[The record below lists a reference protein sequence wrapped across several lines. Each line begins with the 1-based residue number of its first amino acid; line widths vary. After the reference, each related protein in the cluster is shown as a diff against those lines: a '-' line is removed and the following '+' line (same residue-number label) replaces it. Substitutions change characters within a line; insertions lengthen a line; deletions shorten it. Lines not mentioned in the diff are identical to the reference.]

1 MSGMSPQSDPGV
13 LESAYRTVT
22 PGYQSHGD
30 TEMDLLGWVVFLGI
44 FTLLF
49 PLIPVFVVLVL
60 ATKAVRA
67 IRSAVRGRPD

>member
-1 MSGMSPQSDPGV
+1 MSSAQSDPGV

-30 TEMDLLGWVVFLGI
+30 TGMDLLGWVLFFGI

-49 PLIPVFVVLVL
+49 PLIPLFVAFVLVTRAL
-60 ATKAVRA
+60 RAVR
-67 IRSAVRGRPD
+67 SVVRGQAD